1 MASQNAKLVA
11 NKVLENLGKG
21 KRIIMG
27 EILREAG
34 YADNTADNPKNV
46 TNTKTY
52 KETISPIV
60 SRWQKEIERIQAE
73 LERRSLSD
81 EKYKELVDSIDK
93 LNKQVQLA
101 TGGDT
106 ERFGVKPIPIINVPR
121 NNSDTEAKES
131 NQED

>member
-27 EILREAG
+27 EILREVG

-46 TNTKTY
+46 TDTKTY

-121 NNSDTEAKES
+121 HDTEDEKT
-131 NQED
+131 DF